1 MTPGRPP
8 VVVPAPL
15 LDQLVANPSL
25 GTVGV
30 APLLEGTDVGLQPSR
45 PHSYPP
51 VQLTG
56 GRGWVFNGDLPD
68 LVANS

>member
-1 MTPGRPP
+1 M
-8 VVVPAPL
+8 VPAPL

-51 VQLTG
+51 VQ
-56 GRGWVFNGDLPD
+56 
-68 LVANS
+68 